1 MGYQSTKQVWFAYA
15 MGITSGILCAMI
27 YQRTQAPK
35 LDADLRQY
43 SEVRD
48 FVQRNFVRP
57 IDHQDILDRSLHGM
71 ARSLDP
77 YSRFYD
83 AEESAQLENETAG
96 NYRGIGIVMRRMQGK
111 QRVLFCMPD
120 SPADRAG
127 LRTGDE
133 LVQID
138 GDPVEE
144 LTSAGFGERMR
155 GLAGTSVRLRALHL
169 DGTEVEVS
177 IERDLVI
184 NPSVR
189 HFEMLEGTP
198 GIAYLNIH
206 TFSRRTG
213 VEFDQALSHLDSM
226 GMKAL
231 ILDLRGNLG
240 GVMDSALS
248 IARRLIP
255 EGLLLRTEGK
265 QQIETH
271 HAKTGDAIWK
281 DLPVVVLV
289 DGDSASA
296 SEILAGALQD
306 YRRAAIVGMPTY
318 GKGMVQTIRRF
329 PEFKTKVKVT
339 SAYYYTPS
347 GRLFERSSE
356 EGRDHGLVPDVQ
368 IDLDNGA
375 QREVDGY
382 LASYG
387 APMESRADIQAW
399 EKETDQSIMPR
410 VPRNEQ
416 INAAIQ
422 LLLGQHPT
430 IERTAKR

>member
-1 MGYQSTKQVWFAYA
+1 
-15 MGITSGILCAMI
+15 MGITSGILCTLI
-27 YQRTQAPK
+27 YQRSQEPK
-35 LDADLRQY
+35 LDPDLRQY
-43 SEVRD
+43 TEVRD
-48 FVQRNFVRP
+48 FVNRNFVKP
-57 IDHQDILDRSLHGM
+57 IDNQEILDRSLHGM

-96 NYRGIGIVMRRMQGK
+96 NYRGIGIVMRRIEGR

-133 LVQID
+133 LILID
-138 GDPVEE
+138 GEKISRMSSTE
-144 LTSAGFGERMR
+144 FGGRMR
-155 GLAGTSVRLRALHL
+155 GLAGTEVRLNAKHL
-169 DGTEVEVS
+169 DGTELDVA
-177 IERDLVI
+177 IERGLVI

-189 HFEMLEGTP
+189 HFDLLEGTP
-198 GIAYLNIH
+198 GIAYLNINS
-206 TFSRRTG
+206 FSRRTAL
-213 VEFDQALSHLDSM
+213 EFDEAMRHLNDM

-240 GVMDSALS
+240 GVMESSLA
-248 IARRLIP
+248 IARRMIP
-255 EGLLLRTEGK
+255 DGLLLKTEGK
-265 QQIETH
+265 TQVEFH
-271 HAKTGDAIWK
+271 HANGEEASWT

-306 YRRAAIVGMPTY
+306 HRRAAIVGMPTY

-329 PEFKTKVKVT
+329 PEYKTKAKVT

-356 EGRDHGLVPDVQ
+356 EGRDYGLIPDLQ
-368 IDLDNGA
+368 IDLERTEH
-375 QREVDGY
+375 REVSSY
-382 LASYG
+382 LTSYG
-387 APMESRADIQAW
+387 APMEARAAIKAW
-399 EKETDQSIMPR
+399 EAETGEEVMPR
-410 VPRNEQ
+410 APRNAQ
-416 INAAIQ
+416 LSAAIE
-422 LLLGQHPT
+422 LLLGRHPT